1 MPIQDIAI
9 TARNNEVP
17 FFPSS
22 SWELT
27 NADFGSQRLY
37 TFNWIQA
44 FWDSN
49 DLEEEPVLVISNGD
63 LDDNGDLI
71 ANAIQFAFSGERI
84 NVKGKIILATGTDRR
99 GVTVTSLPIN
109 AASPNDSFSKV
120 IAYGGNY

>member
-1 MPIQDIAI
+1 MAIKDIAI
-9 TARNNEVP
+9 TAPNNEVP

-22 SWELT
+22 AWELT
-27 NADFGSQRLY
+27 NADFGNQQLF

-49 DLEEEPVLVISNGD
+49 DLAEDPVLVISNGD
-63 LDDNGDLI
+63 LAADGSLI
-71 ANAIQFAFSGERI
+71 ASAIQFAFSGERI

-99 GVTVTSLPIN
+99 GVTVNSLPID
-109 AASPNDSFSKV
+109 AGSPTDSFSKV